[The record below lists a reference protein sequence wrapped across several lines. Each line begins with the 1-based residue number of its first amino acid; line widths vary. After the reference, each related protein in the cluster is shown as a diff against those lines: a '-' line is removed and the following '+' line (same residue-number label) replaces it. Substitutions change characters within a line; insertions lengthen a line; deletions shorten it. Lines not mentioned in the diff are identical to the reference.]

1 MGFPDR
7 ARSGPPDRASCVPGA
22 FARIGPRGDGAG
34 RYRSGSG
41 DICADEGN
49 HWDVTHYNC
58 GGC

>member
-1 MGFPDR
+1 MFNIYWWGSLIGRGR

-22 FARIGPRGDGAG
+22 FTRIGTRSDGAR

-49 HWDVTHYNC
+49 LWT
-58 GGC
+58 